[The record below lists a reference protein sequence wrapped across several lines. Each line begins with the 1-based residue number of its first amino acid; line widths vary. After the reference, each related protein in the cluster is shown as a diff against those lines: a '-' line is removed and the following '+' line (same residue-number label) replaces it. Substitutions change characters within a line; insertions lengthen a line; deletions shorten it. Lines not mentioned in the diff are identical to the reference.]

1 MKIRLLLIALAA
13 TAPTPLFAQAR
24 ASERPEVLTRIIAC
38 REIGDERQ
46 RLACFDAQVAA
57 LQAAEANREIAVV
70 DREQVRRTRRSLFG
84 LAIPDLGIF
93 GGDDDD
99 EESEEEGFNQINSR
113 VGSSYVGPDG
123 RLVLVLEEGGTWV
136 QTDGRRTR
144 ARTGEAIRIRR
155 GILGSFIAN
164 VEERPGVRVV
174 RVR

>member
-1 MKIRLLLIALAA
+1 MKIRLLLIAVAA
-13 TAPTPLFAQAR
+13 AAPTPLFAQAR

-38 REIGDERQ
+38 REISDERQ

-93 GGDDDD
+93 GGDDD

-113 VGSSYVGPDG
+113 IGSTYVGQDG
-123 RLVLVLEEGGTWV
+123 RRVMVLEEGGTWV
-136 QTDGRRTR
+136 QTDGRLTR
-144 ARTGEAIRIRR
+144 ARPGEAIRIRR
-155 GILGSFIAN
+155 GILGSYIAN